1 MAGVELC
8 ERREPCFEGPS
19 QSAKRRRL
27 LLREFIFDQ
36 VDEGGIGLA
45 MEHR

>member
-8 ERREPCFEGPS
+8 ERGEPCFEPS

-27 LLREFIFDQ
+27 LLREFIFYQ
-36 VDEGGIGLA
+36 VDEGGVALA
-45 MEHR
+45 LEHR